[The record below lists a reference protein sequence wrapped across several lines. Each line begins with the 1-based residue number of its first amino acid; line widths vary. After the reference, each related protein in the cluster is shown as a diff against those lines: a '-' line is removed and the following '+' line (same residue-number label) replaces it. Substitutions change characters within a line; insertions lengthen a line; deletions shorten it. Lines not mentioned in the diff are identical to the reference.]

1 MVSGS
6 IGIKNTYQNYNMKKL
21 LLLITLAFSLTANAQ
36 SFNDDKTAF
45 TNFLKRMYTATP
57 FEGVK
62 IVDDYDHQY
71 LLSVISLEK
80 AKYTNPSIMNRVAQ
94 VKAQSQAS
102 TFLNGATI
110 SMDMLITTR
119 EIKDSTNNVQTIVET
134 VESIKQNSMG
144 FTQGLELLTNFEN
157 TDSIRMVFMYYREIK
172 KQQ

>member
-1 MVSGS
+1 
-6 IGIKNTYQNYNMKKL
+6 MKKL
-21 LLLITLAFSLTANAQ
+21 LLLLTLAFTLTASAQ

-71 LLSVISLEK
+71 LLSVISLDK
-80 AKYTNPSIMNRVAQ
+80 TKYTDPSIMNRVAQ

-110 SMDMLITTR
+110 SMDMVIRTSELTS
-119 EIKDSTNNVQTIVET
+119 EDSTSTLVET

-144 FTQGLELLTNFEN
+144 FTQGLELLANFEN
-157 TDSIRMVFMYYREIK
+157 TDSKRMVFMYYREIK
-172 KQQ
+172 KQ